1 MNQKRNGGRPMTNDR
16 IVIKSGEEDLHFRE
30 QERKKIEKLRAEA
43 AKEANEAY
51 SSAHKN
57 HCFRCGTHSLAEVNH
72 KNVRIDIC
80 VNEGCGAVHLD
91 PGEMEKILESE
102 RGIFDKVKTSVF
114 SVFK

>member
-1 MNQKRNGGRPMTNDR
+1 MENARNIINACGEDCHFQGQDR
-16 IVIKSGEEDLHFRE
+16 LLV
-30 QERKKIEKLRAEA
+30 EKLRAAA

-57 HCFRCGTHSLAEVNH
+57 HCFRCGTQSLVEVDH
-72 KNVRIDIC
+72 KDVKIDIC

-91 PGEMEKILESE
+91 PGEMEKILEDE
-102 RGIFDKVKTSVF
+102 RGVFGKVKNSVF